1 MAQFTATQKE
11 QMFQEKW
18 GVFPMESRTAKFL
31 QMIRPLFKG
40 RGFFEEVFEGKHIV
54 PDKVHPLNFTRKF
67 PLKSQWETG
76 GGFFLEGWEACG
88 GEQLSIAATHL
99 LEWMEVAGTAPFTY
113 GCPGAKKSGVVFND
127 YAPCPA
133 TIGLCA
139 VRQIFSPDE
148 KQFIWDC
155 FRACFP
161 K

>member
-31 QMIRPLFKG
+31 QMIRPLFTG
-40 RGFFEEVFEGKHIV
+40 RGFFQEIFDGKHTV
-54 PDKVHPLNFTRKF
+54 PDNVHPLNFTRKF
-67 PLKSQWETG
+67 PLKSEWKTG
-76 GGFFLEGWEACG
+76 GGFLLEGWDESYQ
-88 GEQLSIAATHL
+88 EQLSIAATHL
-99 LEWMEVAGTAPFTY
+99 LAWIEVAGTAPTTF
-113 GCPGAKKSGVVFND
+113 GIPGDKKSGVVFND
-127 YAPCPA
+127 YAPCSA
-133 TIGLCA
+133 TIEKFA